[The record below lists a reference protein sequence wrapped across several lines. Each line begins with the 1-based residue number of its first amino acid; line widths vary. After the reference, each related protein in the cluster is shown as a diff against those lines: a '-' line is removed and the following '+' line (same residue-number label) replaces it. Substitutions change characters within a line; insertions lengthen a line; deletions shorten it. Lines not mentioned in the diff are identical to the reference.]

1 MSSVTLPSVFQ
12 NAPTL
17 AHFVCKGSI
26 GSYQWRCM
34 VAGTTSVA
42 PFVVSLTARGLVS
55 SSAPSCAP
63 ANRGASHQ
71 GISPLTF
78 SDGLTSRSAPENV
91 GPSDDGVWES
101 AVSRQ
106 VHRRRRS
113 NPPRKLSGPGPHAE
127 DNLERGAVGA
137 HRRGPPAG
145 GASSQVQGQ
154 IWGGLWQ
161 KPFHRS
167 SLSWSA

>member
-1 MSSVTLPSVFQ
+1 MLRSVFH
-12 NAPTL
+12 NAPRL
-17 AHFVCKGSI
+17 AHFLCKDSM

-34 VAGTTSVA
+34 LADTTSVA
-42 PFVVSLTARGLVS
+42 PFTSPSRRVALCHLVRLPARPLIAARVTEVSVLL
-55 SSAPSCAP
+55 
-63 ANRGASHQ
+63 
-71 GISPLTF
+71 PLTF
-78 SDGLTSRSAPENV
+78 SNGLTSRSAPENV

-145 GASSQVQGQ
+145 GASSQVHGQ